1 MQDITLEYERYIFA
15 VAMVVALLFVSGANA
30 QVTNE
35 KLRAELLTMVERD
48 QKARS
53 DCAKGD
59 ADEQMRCIVQAAET
73 IDVPNTKRITEIANK
88 SGFPT
93 VKAVGADGVKAFM
106 LILQHS
112 DSIALRLK
120 CKAGIERAFKDKVLS
135 SNEYTNF
142 VDRLLVKQGKPQ
154 IYGSNFESKGGRLVM
169 SKTIDVKN
177 LDKRRKDIGL
187 PPIAE
192 YVKMM
197 KDAYNLEVVIPKTK

>member
-1 MQDITLEYERYIFA
+1 
-15 VAMVVALLFVSGANA
+15 
-30 QVTNE
+30 
-35 KLRAELLTMVERD
+35 MVERD

-53 DCAKGD
+53 DCAKDD
-59 ADEQMRCIVQAAET
+59 ADEQMRCIVKAAET
-73 IDVPNTKRITEIANK
+73 IDVPNTKRITEIANT

-93 VKAVGADGVKAFM
+93 AKAVGVDGVKAFM
-106 LILQHS
+106 LVLQHS

-120 CKAGIERAFKDKVLS
+120 CKAGIERAFKEKVLTP
-135 SNEYTNF
+135 NEYTNF

-154 IYGSNFESKGGRLVM
+154 IYGSNFDSKGGKLVM

-177 LDKRRKDIGL
+177 LDKRRKAIGL

-197 KDAYNLEVVIPKTK
+197 KEAYNLDVVIPEFK